1 MIDAPMDVPRY
12 HGLGRLFC
20 LFCLEENHLLDV
32 DNVGEQAA
40 VCTIGGGS
48 SAPPVLGRS
57 KELESSALHWR
68 GASQ

>member
-12 HGLGRLFC
+12 HELGR